1 MADDAETCQRGH
13 LLNEATVYEWVDP
26 KTGRTKRTCREC
38 DWLLDYQ
45 RGQRR
50 QKGSKAGG

>member
-26 KTGRTKRTCREC
+26 KTGRTKRTCRVC

-50 QKGSKAGG
+50 QNGSKAGG